1 MPKMKTAKNGIT
13 TRKNTKEINREI
25 FAALDTRDSMSA
37 MDAFRIVILF
47 NNEYGCGFSSY
58 LNNELLRL
66 SLQQV
71 SVGLA
76 RGES

>member
-1 MPKMKTAKNGIT
+1 
-13 TRKNTKEINREI
+13 
-25 FAALDTRDSMSA
+25 
-37 MDAFRIVILF
+37 MDALRIVILF